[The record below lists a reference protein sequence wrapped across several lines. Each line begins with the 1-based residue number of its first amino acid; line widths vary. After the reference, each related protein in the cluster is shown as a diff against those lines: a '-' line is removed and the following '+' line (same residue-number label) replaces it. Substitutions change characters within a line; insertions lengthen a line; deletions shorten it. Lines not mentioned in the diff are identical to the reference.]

1 MNVQQAG
8 FLAEFESRTEQSY
21 QTGGST
27 STAPQDTLDGSGN
40 PAAKVVT
47 FGKPFFV
54 GTSSTQGGANA
65 YLPSVGITIQNAQ
78 GGDFF
83 TVTNVSGTGFTV
95 TIKNKDTSGN
105 ETFVNRTFTFSA
117 VGYGKGG

>member
-27 STAPQDTLDGSGN
+27 STLAQSSGTSSSG
-40 PAAKVVT
+40 KTVT
-47 FGKPFFV
+47 FGNPFFV

-65 YLPSVGITIQNAQ
+65 YLPSIGITIQNAQ
-78 GGDFF
+78 SGDFF
-83 TVTNVSGTGFTV
+83 TITNVSGTGFTI
-95 TIKNKDTSGN
+95 TIKNGTS
-105 ETFVNRTFTFSA
+105 FVDRTFTFSA